1 MMSGSST
8 MGSMVVMKGWY
19 RFSDSARTVYEC
31 TYQPN
36 CVGGTNGTVAEPL
49 CREGSSGILCSTCDS
64 AGSET
69 ETENYYKDDTLG
81 CLSCSTAIEGG
92 GLTALLVVI
101 FLVLFASLVLAALS
115 VKYKARF
122 KEWREA
128 NAEWLNKLS
137 QKVIIFMIFTQVRP
151 R

>member
-1 MMSGSST
+1 MSGSST

-64 AGSET
+64 AAAPGTDSHRRVEPALPALLPFALSLNGQQWATNELDET
-69 ETENYYKDDTLG
+69 AEVWRGARLPCHPRLTLTLSPLLPPLPP
-81 CLSCSTAIEGG
+81 LSCGG
-92 GLTALLVVI
+92 INTS
-101 FLVLFASLVLAALS
+101 SLPHHP
-115 VKYKARF
+115 F
-122 KEWREA
+122 
-128 NAEWLNKLS
+128 
-137 QKVIIFMIFTQVRP
+137 
-151 R
+151 